1 MMATDLKKKVCA
13 FLLCVICFVCCD
25 DKPYSLKS
33 DEIDSYYDEIDFYYY
48 YTINNKQ
55 ATACFA
61 PVMYNKTDTA
71 NPVERFKLVHISD
84 VHVSDWSVDNN
95 YKTPNNL
102 IESVTFANQSELK
115 INAMVAT
122 GDHISGGIKRDA
134 LTFLNSFYTHLYADN
149 RIPTFPCYGN
159 HDSNMERRLQ
169 SEYLNSAELA
179 STFTNKGNYSLQRPV
194 GKSYYYADVKNP
206 MGGYIRFIALDMTDQ
221 PDFQYNTMINAVF
234 SQEQTDWFAN
244 VALKQGMT
252 EEHGVIVLTH
262 YPFQPYRE
270 DASTYLIDGN
280 FIHTY
285 KLFPEIIEAF
295 RSRSSIQK
303 VFGNIHHSSEPC
315 MVDYDFSES
324 KGEFICYLGGHAH
337 VFAIFDVEKLSNA
350 NKQLLP
356 QRMILCTNQAA
367 SNAGVVFNRVHRENS
382 SLSSNCFNLY
392 SIDTRERK
400 IYITYFG
407 AFDPSF
413 GQFPIVIDY

>member
-1 MMATDLKKKVCA
+1 MATDLKKKTGV
-13 FLLCVICFVCCD
+13 FLLCVIICFVCCD
-25 DKPYSLKS
+25 DDKPYALRSN
-33 DEIDSYYDEIDFYYY
+33 DYEFYYI
-48 YTINNKQ
+48 INNKQ
-55 ATACFA
+55 AAARFA

-122 GDHISGGIKRDA
+122 GDHISGGIKKEA
-134 LTFLNSFYTHLYADN
+134 LAFLNSFYTHLYADN

-159 HDSNMERRLQ
+159 HDSNMEKRLP
-169 SEYLNSAELA
+169 SEYLSSTELA
-179 STFTNKGNYSLQRPV
+179 NAFTNKGNYSLQRPA
-194 GKSYYYADVKNP
+194 GTSYYYADVRNP
-206 MGGYIRFIALDMTDQ
+206 MGGFIRFIALDMTDQ
-221 PDFQYNTMINAVF
+221 PGDQYSTIKYAIF
-234 SQEQTDWFAN
+234 SQAQIDWFAN

-252 EEHGVIVLTH
+252 GEHSVIVLAH
-262 YPFQPYRE
+262 YPFQPYKE

-280 FIHTY
+280 FIHSY

-295 RSRSSIQK
+295 RSRSSIK
-303 VFGNIHHSSEPC
+303 KTFENIRQPLETRT
-315 MVDYDFSES
+315 VDYDFSES

-337 VFAIFDVEKLSNA
+337 VFATFDVKNLSNA
-350 NKQLLP
+350 NEQLLP

-367 SNAGVVFNRVHRENS
+367 SNAGVVFNKVHRENAGIT
-382 SLSSNCFNLY
+382 SNSFSIY

-407 AFDPSF
+407 AFNPSSIRTE
-413 GQFPIVIDY
+413 FPIIIDY

>member
-1 MMATDLKKKVCA
+1 MATDLKKKTGVLL
-13 FLLCVICFVCCD
+13 LLCAIGFVCCD
-25 DKPYSLKS
+25 NEPYSLRS
-33 DEIDSYYDEIDFYYY
+33 GDYEFYYMV
-48 YTINNKQ
+48 NNKQ
-55 ATACFA
+55 AASRLA

-95 YKTPNNL
+95 YQLPNNL
-102 IESVTFANQSELK
+102 IESVTFTNQTELK
-115 INAMVAT
+115 INALVAT
-122 GDHISGGIKRDA
+122 GDHISGGKKREA
-134 LTFLNSFYTHLYADN
+134 LAYLNSFYTHLYADN

-159 HDSNMERRLQ
+159 HDSNMGERLR
-169 SEYLNSAELA
+169 SEYLSSAELA
-179 STFTNKGNYSLQRPV
+179 NAFNNKGNYSLQRRA
-194 GKSYYYADVKNP
+194 GKSYYYADVRNP
-206 MGGYIRFIALDMTDQ
+206 MGGFIRFIALDMTDQ
-221 PDFQYNTMINAVF
+221 PADQYNTMINAVF

-252 EEHGVIVLTH
+252 GEHGIIVLTH

-270 DASTYLIDGN
+270 DASTYLVDGN
-280 FIHTY
+280 FMHTY

-303 VFGNIHHSSEPC
+303 TFENIRQPLDTR

-337 VFAIFDVEKLSNA
+337 IFALFDVGKLSNA
-350 NKQLLP
+350 NEQLLP

-367 SNAGVVFNRVHRENS
+367 SNAGVVFNSVRRENAGI
-382 SLSSNCFNLY
+382 SSNSFNIY

-407 AFDPSF
+407 AFNPSS
-413 GQFPIVIDY
+413 GRAAFPMIIDY

>member
-1 MMATDLKKKVCA
+1 MV
-13 FLLCVICFVCCD
+13 
-25 DKPYSLKS
+25 
-33 DEIDSYYDEIDFYYY
+33 
-48 YTINNKQ
+48 NNKQ
-55 ATACFA
+55 AVDRLAS
-61 PVMYNKTDTA
+61 VMYNKTDSA

-84 VHVSDWSVDNN
+84 VHVSAWSVDNN
-95 YKTPNNL
+95 YKSPNNL
-102 IESVTFANQSELK
+102 IESVTFANQTELR

-122 GDHISGGIKRDA
+122 GDHISGGTKREA
-134 LTFLNSFYTHLYADN
+134 LAYLNSFYTHLYTDN

-159 HDSNMERRLQ
+159 HDSNMDIHLQ
-169 SEYLNSAELA
+169 NEYLNSAELA
-179 STFTNKGNYSLQRPV
+179 NAFNNKGNYSLQRPA
-194 GKSYYYADVKNP
+194 GKSYYYADVRNP
-206 MGGYIRFIALDMTDQ
+206 MGGFIRFIALDMTDQ
-221 PDFQYNTMINAVF
+221 PANQYNTLINAVF

-252 EEHGVIVLTH
+252 GEHSVIVLTH
-262 YPFQPYRE
+262 YPFQSYKN

-303 VFGNIHHSSEPC
+303 TYGNIRKPLNTC
-315 MVDYDFSES
+315 TVDYDFSES

-337 VFAIFDVEKLSNA
+337 VFALFDVEGLDNA
-350 NKQLLP
+350 NEQLLP

-367 SNAGVVFNRVHRENS
+367 SNAGVVFSNVRRENAGI
-382 SLSSNCFNLY
+382 SSNGFNLY

-407 AFDPSF
+407 AFDPSS
-413 GQFPIVIDY
+413 GRAQFPIIISY